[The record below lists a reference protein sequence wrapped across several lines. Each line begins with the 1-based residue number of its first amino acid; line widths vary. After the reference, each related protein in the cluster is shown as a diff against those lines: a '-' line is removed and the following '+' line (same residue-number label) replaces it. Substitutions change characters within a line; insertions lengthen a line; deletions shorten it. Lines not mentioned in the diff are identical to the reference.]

1 MKLVDD
7 SGWRG
12 ARLPELRGDINAA
25 TREKLGN
32 VSTEGDS
39 VVGQLQAVQA
49 EDDLQFVE
57 AAGWL
62 YGGFFISQ
70 GEGIQL
76 DGAGEILGVK
86 RIGLTQSIARVVYLL
101 DNGQEVAA
109 GDEFTI
115 NGIDGDWL
123 VSTPLV
129 ATPTR
134 CNGLI
139 LAVKEAQLIA
149 DNVFVISVNG
159 TDYSTV
165 YEDGDTSDSI
175 IGRLFGIITA
185 AEKTQTVSDT
195 KYGTLLHVADGYTEA
210 NYTFSDLVF
219 DVIKVG
225 EPAQGVYQS
234 DTVFPSVQYGDII
247 SDDILVLS
255 AGITGYLIEG
265 DTSYRRRLQA
275 AAGARSIGAGASR
288 PGIKRAVSAVLGVT
302 FCDVIVNRG
311 ITTDANGLP
320 GKSVHVFV
328 AGGDDDAI
336 AQAIWTAA
344 AGEANTFGVSY
355 GIATDGETSETM
367 YFDRQAFQLVYV
379 TVSDPVWDKEVSD
392 EPDDFIPTARAIVQ
406 DYFSSLGVGRDV
418 FAGQIGARLI
428 VAFKALTMVAVKVGI
443 VSPPTD
449 KSVPMGSGV
458 VAVIT
463 DDSVKITGETT

>member
-86 RIGLTQSIARVVYLL
+86 RIGLAQSVARVVYLL

-139 LAVKEAQLIA
+139 LAVKETQLIA
-149 DNVFVISVNG
+149 DNVYVISVNG

-175 IGRLFGIITA
+175 IGRLYGVITA
-185 AEKTQTVSDT
+185 AELTQTVNDT
-195 KYGTLLHVADGYTEA
+195 EYGTLLHVADGYTEA
-210 NYTFSDLVF
+210 NYTFSGLVF
-219 DVIKVG
+219 DVIKIG

-234 DTVFPSVQYGDII
+234 DTVFPSVQYGDVI

-255 AGITGYLIEG
+255 AGITGYLIED
-265 DTSYRRRLQA
+265 DTSYRRRLQ
-275 AAGARSIGAGASR
+275 
-288 PGIKRAVSAVLGVT
+288 
-302 FCDVIVNRG
+302 
-311 ITTDANGLP
+311 
-320 GKSVHVFV
+320 
-328 AGGDDDAI
+328 
-336 AQAIWTAA
+336 
-344 AGEANTFGVSY
+344 
-355 GIATDGETSETM
+355 
-367 YFDRQAFQLVYV
+367 
-379 TVSDPVWDKEVSD
+379 
-392 EPDDFIPTARAIVQ
+392 
-406 DYFSSLGVGRDV
+406 
-418 FAGQIGARLI
+418 
-428 VAFKALTMVAVKVGI
+428 
-443 VSPPTD
+443 
-449 KSVPMGSGV
+449 
-458 VAVIT
+458 
-463 DDSVKITGETT
+463 